1 MNSIRYQYNRD
12 IKKIN
17 DNYTKYVEQLK
28 TENPDRLT
36 TIQQQDAE
44 WMAYMKQL
52 RLRDEAQM
60 KRERKVINFMRDNL

>member
-1 MNSIRYQYNRD
+1 MKSIRYQYNLD
-12 IKKIN
+12 DHNN
-17 DNYTKYVEQLK
+17 DKNPQ
-28 TENPDRLT
+28 NPDRLT

-60 KRERKVINFMRDNL
+60 KRERKVINFMLANM